1 MADTTGW
8 TVPQPEIPNFDSDS
22 NFNMTDSFNINE
34 LNGIEELLSS
44 CETELFSKHGNLFAD
59 EGLLSHLE
67 DEPLPMQ
74 GDGNFGFLDSP
85 SSLDCDVKPETSSIV
100 PQQSPQKQVPN
111 LFLPNANRLLPPHKL
126 APGSPQSPPMQW
138 VPISSSQPLV
148 QPCVTSG
155 TGPRGLAPFPGAT
168 QLSSKQKRKSTLTPR
183 NLETVTVQQVPI
195 NPRLRAVDANDQ
207 VLKVL
212 KQQKLQH
219 KQQVGAGNILRQ
231 QNQLVTLQGIGIQS
245 DNMQKLADALVVLS
259 STAEDREIEVRI
271 SMLLQTQLI
280 KSEPQLCPSTVMYT
294 TASLSSPVQ
303 SGIPTLVNTSHG
315 TILTAGKRSIN
326 RSCIP
331 VVLET
336 DKFPINR
343 LTAVPVMPVREPKVK
358 EVKRSAHN
366 AIERRYRTSINDK
379 IIELKNMTVGVDAK
393 LNKSAIL
400 RKAIDYIRFLQNSNT
415 KLKHENMA
423 LKMASDKQTLKELL
437 VSDGSDETSQR
448 DCVCPATPPH
458 SDVSSPSLSPP
469 HSEGSLPSSPEGS
482 FTAEVRDEDDDC
494 LPTSTRGMLDHSRMV
509 LCMLMLVVVS
519 FNPLGMALGRFSE
532 LDKDYGG
539 TVREGRTILNAVD
552 GADVSIWQWLGS
564 SLFLWMFNII
574 VLAGCLAKMFVYG
587 DPLMPAKSKAS
598 VVFWRHRKQADFDLS
613 KGKIVSA
620 GQELRRCLQAY
631 GRPLPASK
639 LELLSATMWQIIRQI
654 LHRLWIGRWL
664 ARHIGGF
671 FIDNCPSSSSQSS
684 LDNFL
689 APLRLLSPLSTTSSP
704 LFVFSVLSR
713 LLPHPSSSSQSSL
726 DYFLTPFS
734 SSHKVRKE
742 ALGSAKELSLVYHRL
757 HQLHLVGGS
766 SGGHFTGI
774 MLSLSAVN
782 MAETAAHV
790 LPPEHLAD
798 IYVTAA
804 LRVKESCPNFMQFF
818 SRFYLAL
825 ARHVC
830 LRLCGQVP
838 PRLQW
843 LLTVYGHRFFVSQ
856 RWSYSSTGPSKFS
869 LLANMADPLAHVMRK
884 YREHLLERALHTL
897 VAPGV
902 PQLDPCDQEPLRRT
916 QTHDVLTYVQVLM
929 ENASA
934 TEQQTVRPNQIQVAG
949 CQDDVAHW
957 WSAVVGVA
965 AYWLLGE
972 DHQAERLY
980 PRVETLPESLDS
992 LNDPLPRALLAAFR
1006 ARRACLE
1013 LDQPHKAGFS
1023 AGTKTILRL
1032 CNMAGQLLSDIVTC
1046 TSCKQ
1051 PTDIDLLAQLLVCDW
1066 LLETRT
1072 AVWEEDYGSAD
1083 MSNTGGMGTL
1093 PVPTSV
1099 LHAFQRDLA
1108 CLRRLTQ
1115 FIVSVLPRVFL
1126 YEATAR
1132 LMAGASPGRTQQL
1145 LDRSLRN
1152 RHNRS
1157 SMICGKDKSE
1167 DGGGEREHAAALYLA
1182 CRHLPSPLL
1191 SSPGERVGML
1201 SEAAKTLER
1210 IGDKKRL
1217 DDCYR
1222 LMKSLGSSAT
1232 N

>member
-1 MADTTGW
+1 MADTTVW

-74 GDGNFGFLDSP
+74 GDGNFVFLDSP
-85 SSLDCDVKPETSSIV
+85 ISLDCDVKPETSSIV
-100 PQQSPQKQVPN
+100 PQLSPQKQVPN

-126 APGSPQSPPMQW
+126 APGSPQSPPTQW
-138 VPISSSQPLV
+138 VPISSGQPLI

-183 NLETVTVQQVPI
+183 NLETVTIQQVPI

-245 DNMQKLADALVVLS
+245 DNMQKLADVLVVLS
-259 STAEDREIEVRI
+259 STAEDGEIE
-271 SMLLQTQLI
+271 MLLQTQLI

-574 VLAGCLAKMFVYG
+574 VLTGCLAKMFVYG

-613 KGKIVSA
+613 KEVEDWAEVEEREDCAKVEERKNWA
-620 GQELRRCLQAY
+620 KVEEERWRR
-631 GRPLPASK
+631 
-639 LELLSATMWQIIRQI
+639 
-654 LHRLWIGRWL
+654 
-664 ARHIGGF
+664 
-671 FIDNCPSSSSQSS
+671 
-684 LDNFL
+684 
-689 APLRLLSPLSTTSSP
+689 
-704 LFVFSVLSR
+704 
-713 LLPHPSSSSQSSL
+713 
-726 DYFLTPFS
+726 
-734 SSHKVRKE
+734 
-742 ALGSAKELSLVYHRL
+742 
-757 HQLHLVGGS
+757 
-766 SGGHFTGI
+766 
-774 MLSLSAVN
+774 
-782 MAETAAHV
+782 
-790 LPPEHLAD
+790 
-798 IYVTAA
+798 
-804 LRVKESCPNFMQFF
+804 
-818 SRFYLAL
+818 
-825 ARHVC
+825 
-830 LRLCGQVP
+830 
-838 PRLQW
+838 
-843 LLTVYGHRFFVSQ
+843 
-856 RWSYSSTGPSKFS
+856 
-869 LLANMADPLAHVMRK
+869 
-884 YREHLLERALHTL
+884 
-897 VAPGV
+897 
-902 PQLDPCDQEPLRRT
+902 
-916 QTHDVLTYVQVLM
+916 
-929 ENASA
+929 
-934 TEQQTVRPNQIQVAG
+934 
-949 CQDDVAHW
+949 
-957 WSAVVGVA
+957 
-965 AYWLLGE
+965 
-972 DHQAERLY
+972 
-980 PRVETLPESLDS
+980 
-992 LNDPLPRALLAAFR
+992 
-1006 ARRACLE
+1006 
-1013 LDQPHKAGFS
+1013 
-1023 AGTKTILRL
+1023 
-1032 CNMAGQLLSDIVTC
+1032 
-1046 TSCKQ
+1046 
-1051 PTDIDLLAQLLVCDW
+1051 
-1066 LLETRT
+1066 
-1072 AVWEEDYGSAD
+1072 
-1083 MSNTGGMGTL
+1083 
-1093 PVPTSV
+1093 
-1099 LHAFQRDLA
+1099 
-1108 CLRRLTQ
+1108 
-1115 FIVSVLPRVFL
+1115 
-1126 YEATAR
+1126 
-1132 LMAGASPGRTQQL
+1132 GRTVPRWRKRGGGL
-1145 LDRSLRN
+1145 
-1152 RHNRS
+1152 
-1157 SMICGKDKSE
+1157 
-1167 DGGGEREHAAALYLA
+1167 GGGEGGLCQGGGEEELGQGGGREVEDWAKVEERKNWAKVEEERWRTGPRWRRGRTVPRWRRGRTGPRWRRGRTVPRWRKRGGALGRGGGEEELCQGGGKAAMEGPMFQTDAA
-1182 CRHLPSPLL
+1182 SCR
-1191 SSPGERVGML
+1191 
-1201 SEAAKTLER
+1201 
-1210 IGDKKRL
+1210 
-1217 DDCYR
+1217 
-1222 LMKSLGSSAT
+1222 
-1232 N
+1232 

>member
-1 MADTTGW
+1 
-8 TVPQPEIPNFDSDS
+8 
-22 NFNMTDSFNINE
+22 
-34 LNGIEELLSS
+34 
-44 CETELFSKHGNLFAD
+44 
-59 EGLLSHLE
+59 
-67 DEPLPMQ
+67 
-74 GDGNFGFLDSP
+74 
-85 SSLDCDVKPETSSIV
+85 
-100 PQQSPQKQVPN
+100 
-111 LFLPNANRLLPPHKL
+111 
-126 APGSPQSPPMQW
+126 
-138 VPISSSQPLV
+138 
-148 QPCVTSG
+148 
-155 TGPRGLAPFPGAT
+155 
-168 QLSSKQKRKSTLTPR
+168 
-183 NLETVTVQQVPI
+183 
-195 NPRLRAVDANDQ
+195 
-207 VLKVL
+207 
-212 KQQKLQH
+212 
-219 KQQVGAGNILRQ
+219 
-231 QNQLVTLQGIGIQS
+231 
-245 DNMQKLADALVVLS
+245 MQKV
-259 STAEDREIEVRI
+259 
-271 SMLLQTQLI
+271 LLQTQLI

-315 TILTAGKRSIN
+315 TILTAGKRSI

-400 RKAIDYIRFLQNSNT
+400 RKAIDYIRFLQNTNT

-423 LKMASDKQTLKELL
+423 LKMASNKQTLKELL
-437 VSDGSDETSQR
+437 VPDGSDETSQR
-448 DCVCPATPPH
+448 DCVCPVTPPH
-458 SDVSSPSLSPP
+458 SDVSSPSRSPP

-482 FTAEVRDEDDDC
+482 FTPEVKDEDDDC
-494 LPTSTRGMLDHSRMV
+494 LLTPTRGMLDHSRMV
-509 LCMLMLVVVS
+509 LCMLMLAVVS

-532 LDKDYGG
+532 LDGDYGG

-552 GADVSIWQWLGS
+552 GADVNIWQWLGS

-574 VLAGCLAKMFVYG
+574 VLAGCLIKMFVYG
-587 DPLMPAKSKAS
+587 DPLMPAKSQAS
-598 VVFWRHRKQADFDLS
+598 VVFWRHRKQADLDLS

-671 FIDNCPSSSSQSS
+671 FID
-684 LDNFL
+684 
-689 APLRLLSPLSTTSSP
+689 A
-704 LFVFSVLSR
+704 
-713 LLPHPSSSSQSSL
+713 
-726 DYFLTPFS
+726 
-734 SSHKVRKE
+734 KVRKE

-766 SGGHFTGI
+766 TGGHFTGI
-774 MLSLSAVN
+774 MLALSAVN

-798 IYVTAA
+798 IHVTAA

-830 LRLCGQVP
+830 LKLCGQVP

-934 TEQQTVRPNQIQVAG
+934 TEPQTIRPNQIQVAG

-1013 LDQPHKAGFS
+1013 LDRPHKTGFS

-1032 CNMAGQLLSDIVTC
+1032 CNMAGQLLNDIVTC

-1051 PTDIDLLAQLLVCDW
+1051 PTHIDLLAQLLVCDW

-1157 SMICGKDKSE
+1157 SIICGKDKSE

-1222 LMKSLGSSAT
+1222 LMKSLGSSSVT

>member
-44 CETELFSKHGNLFAD
+44 CETELFSKHSNLFAD
-59 EGLLSHLE
+59 EGLLSQLE

-74 GDGNFGFLDSP
+74 DDGNFGFLNSP
-85 SSLDCDVKPETSSIV
+85 SSLDCDVKPETTSLVSHQSS
-100 PQQSPQKQVPN
+100 QKQVPN
-111 LFLPNANRLLPPHKL
+111 LFLSNANRLLPPYKVV
-126 APGSPQSPPMQW
+126 PGPPQSPPAQW
-138 VPISSSQPLV
+138 VPISSGQTLI
-148 QPCVTSG
+148 QPCATSG
-155 TGPRGLAPFPGAT
+155 TSPRGSAPFLMTT
-168 QLSSKQKRKSTLTPR
+168 QLSSKQKRKSPLTPR
-183 NLETVTVQQVPI
+183 NLETVTVQQVPV
-195 NPRLRAVDANDQ
+195 NPRLQAVNANDQ

-231 QNQLVTLQGIGIQS
+231 QTTAKQNQLVTLQGIGIQS
-245 DNMQKLADALVVLS
+245 DNMQKV
-259 STAEDREIEVRI
+259 
-271 SMLLQTQLI
+271 LLQTQLI

-315 TILTAGKRSIN
+315 TILTAGKQALHQIMLRLLVGTRLS
-326 RSCIP
+326 SIP

-400 RKAIDYIRFLQNSNT
+400 RKAIDYIRFLQNTNT

-423 LKMASDKQTLKELL
+423 LKMASNKQTLKELL
-437 VSDGSDETSQR
+437 VPDGSDETSQR

-458 SDVSSPSLSPP
+458 SDVSSPSRSPP

-482 FTAEVRDEDDDC
+482 FTPEVKDEDDDC
-494 LPTSTRGMLDHSRMV
+494 LLTPTRGMLDHSRMV
-509 LCMLMLVVVS
+509 LCMLMLAVVS

-532 LDKDYGG
+532 LDGDYGG

-552 GADVSIWQWLGS
+552 GADVNIWQWLGS

-574 VLAGCLAKMFVYG
+574 VLSGCLIKMFVYG
-587 DPLMPAKSKAS
+587 DPLMPAKSQAS
-598 VVFWRHRKQADFDLS
+598 VVFWRHRKQADLDLS

-671 FIDNCPSSSSQSS
+671 FID
-684 LDNFL
+684 
-689 APLRLLSPLSTTSSP
+689 A
-704 LFVFSVLSR
+704 
-713 LLPHPSSSSQSSL
+713 
-726 DYFLTPFS
+726 
-734 SSHKVRKE
+734 KVRKE

-766 SGGHFTGI
+766 TGGHFTGI
-774 MLSLSAVN
+774 MLALSAVN

-798 IYVTAA
+798 IHVTAA

-830 LRLCGQVP
+830 LKLCGQVP

-934 TEQQTVRPNQIQVAG
+934 TEPQTIRPNQIQVAG

-1013 LDQPHKAGFS
+1013 LDRPHKTGFS

-1032 CNMAGQLLSDIVTC
+1032 CNMAGQLLNDIVTC

-1051 PTDIDLLAQLLVCDW
+1051 PTHIDLLAQLLVCDW

-1157 SMICGKDKSE
+1157 SIICGKDKSE
-1167 DGGGEREHAAALYLA
+1167 DGVGEREHATALYLA

-1222 LMKSLGSSAT
+1222 LMKSLGSSSVT

>member
-8 TVPQPEIPNFDSDS
+8 TVPQPEILNFDSDS

-85 SSLDCDVKPETSSIV
+85 SSLDCDVKPETSSMV
-100 PQQSPQKQVPN
+100 SHQSPQK
-111 LFLPNANRLLPPHKL
+111 
-126 APGSPQSPPMQW
+126 QW
-138 VPISSSQPLV
+138 VPISSGQPSV

-245 DNMQKLADALVVLS
+245 DNMQK
-259 STAEDREIEVRI
+259 
-271 SMLLQTQLI
+271 MLLQTQLI

-315 TILTAGKRSIN
+315 TILTAGKHSIN
-326 RSCIP
+326 RPCYACIP

-415 KLKHENMA
+415 KLKHENMV

-532 LDKDYGG
+532 LDGDYGG

-552 GADVSIWQWLGS
+552 GADVNIWQWLGS

-574 VLAGCLAKMFVYG
+574 VLAGCLIKMFVYG
-587 DPLMPAKSKAS
+587 DPLMLAKSKAS

-613 KGKIVSA
+613 KGKMVSA
-620 GQELRRCLQAY
+620 GQELRRCLQAN

-664 ARHIGGF
+664 ARHVGGF
-671 FIDNCPSSSSQSS
+671 FIDN
-684 LDNFL
+684 
-689 APLRLLSPLSTTSSP
+689 
-704 LFVFSVLSR
+704 
-713 LLPHPSSSSQSSL
+713 
-726 DYFLTPFS
+726 
-734 SSHKVRKE
+734 KVRKE

-830 LRLCGQVP
+830 LKLCGQVP

-856 RWSYSSTGPSKFS
+856 SWSYSSTGPSKFS
-869 LLANMADPLAHVMRK
+869 LLANMADPLAHVMRR

-934 TEQQTVRPNQIQVAG
+934 TEQQTVRPNQIQVAGQFRSG

-1013 LDQPHKAGFS
+1013 LDRPHKAGFS

-1083 MSNTGGMGTL
+1083 MKLYSTVTK
-1093 PVPTSV
+1093 
-1099 LHAFQRDLA
+1099 
-1108 CLRRLTQ
+1108 
-1115 FIVSVLPRVFL
+1115 SVLPRVFL

-1157 SMICGKDKSE
+1157 SIICGKDKSE
-1167 DGGGEREHAAALYLA
+1167 DGGGEREHASALYLA

-1222 LMKSLGSSAT
+1222 LMKSLGSSVT